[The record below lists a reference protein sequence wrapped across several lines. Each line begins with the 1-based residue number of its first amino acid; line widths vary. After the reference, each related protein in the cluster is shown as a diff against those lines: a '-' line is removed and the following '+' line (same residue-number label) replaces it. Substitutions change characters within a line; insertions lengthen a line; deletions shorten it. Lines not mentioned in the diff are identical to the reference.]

1 MPRIHRFKA
10 LNIKLGL
17 MKLNKTNPFSWNHF
31 KENKIKRIFAHDIW
45 QPKSN
50 LKHGWFAFWVVFMKR
65 KTKKKQKTG
74 ITNAKFSFIHSRM
87 MQFIINQK
95 LNHIWG
101 IWILQHKGL
110 SRQNYMGDPKKK
122 EVKKNRGDTNNY
134 NSFGNIAPPIKVFKL
149 KVVTPLW

>member
-1 MPRIHRFKA
+1 M
-10 LNIKLGL
+10 
-17 MKLNKTNPFSWNHF
+17 TY
-31 KENKIKRIFAHDIW
+31 D
-45 QPKSN
+45 N
-50 LKHGWFAFWVVFMKR
+50 LKATSNMDDLPFGLSSWSVKQ
-65 KTKKKQKTG
+65 KKKQKTG

-110 SRQNYMGDPKKK
+110 SRQNYIGDPKKK